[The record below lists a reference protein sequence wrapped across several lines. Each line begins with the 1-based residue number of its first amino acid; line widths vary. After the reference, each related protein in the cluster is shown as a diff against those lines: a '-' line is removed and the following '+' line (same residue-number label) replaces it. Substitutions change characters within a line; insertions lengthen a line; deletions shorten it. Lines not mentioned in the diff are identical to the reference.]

1 MENHEA
7 ARPAGRRALHFES
20 LLTEYIRLI
29 LHLSDAHYATLV
41 VQIIR
46 EALEKMSTS
55 AGDSESGWSSVYNE
69 KEETLSQLHCTRE
82 APSAAP
88 QMCEEVLS
96 PPHNST
102 QHIRRL

>member
-20 LLTEYIRLI
+20 LLTEYLRLI
-29 LHLSDAHYATLV
+29 LHPSDIHYTTLV

-46 EALEKMSTS
+46 EALEKMST
-55 AGDSESGWSSVYNE
+55 AGDSKSGWSSVYNE

-88 QMCEEVLS
+88 QMCEEALS
-96 PPHNST
+96 PLHST
-102 QHIRRL
+102 QHIRRF

>member
-7 ARPAGRRALHFES
+7 GRPAGRRALHFES
-20 LLTEYIRLI
+20 LLTECIRLI
-29 LHLSDAHYATLV
+29 LHPSDAHYATLV
-41 VQIIR
+41 VHIR

-88 QMCEEVLS
+88 QMCEEALS
-96 PPHNST
+96 PPLST